1 MTPRFLVAASL
12 AILLAGCAMA
22 GKDERASLAPA
33 SCGARDFN
41 VYFEGQ
47 SIDLSDE
54 ARQVIDTIGDG
65 LNGCTINHVR
75 IIGSSDEIGADTTN
89 EEVSKQRAKVMAD
102 YLVDHVGWSRD
113 SMELLATGERGAV
126 TDSGLNVPMRRR
138 ARIVVDA
145 VAPS

>member
-1 MTPRFLVAASL
+1 MMLRFLMAAVSAVA
-12 AILLAGCAMA
+12 LAGCAA
-22 GKDERASLAPA
+22 RHHDDKQATLAPA

-47 SIDLSDE
+47 SIEISPE
-54 ARQVIDTIGDG
+54 AAAVIDAIDEG

-75 IIGSSDEIGADTTN
+75 IIGSSDEIGAESTN
-89 EEVSKQRAKVMAD
+89 EVVSKERAKVLAD
-102 YLVDHVGWSRD
+102 YLVAHAGWSRD

-138 ARIVVDA
+138 ARII
-145 VAPS
+145 VATTAP